1 MFRMS
6 HIIVYTRARGRLGG
20 FHGVVVELQIGMG
33 GVGQYLVVAAVDI
46 DVHHGLFFCHFHCF
60 FYGRTT
66 WGAVDVRSKG
76 LWTYVQRVLGCTSI
90 EPMNELERG

>member
-1 MFRMS
+1 M
-6 HIIVYTRARGRLGG
+6 
-20 FHGVVVELQIGMG
+20 VVKLLIGMG

-46 DVHHGLFFCHFHCF
+46 DVHHGLFFCHFHWF

-66 WGAVDVRSKG
+66 WGAVDVRSKA

-90 EPMNELERG
+90 EPMNPNRSLEKVSCHFLMTAIRKTVLYMLDL